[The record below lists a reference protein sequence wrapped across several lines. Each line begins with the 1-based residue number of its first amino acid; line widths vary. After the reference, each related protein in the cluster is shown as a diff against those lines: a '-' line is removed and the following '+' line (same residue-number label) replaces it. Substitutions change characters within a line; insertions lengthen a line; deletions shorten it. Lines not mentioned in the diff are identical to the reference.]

1 MIADEALE
9 LERARYEEFKALHTQ
24 GDFGN
29 QRLGQAFY
37 NHFKLHK
44 LKNQDLLHELYEA
57 DENKALTIIQRIFLI
72 R

>member
-44 LKNQDLLHELYEA
+44 LKKSGPFA
-57 DENKALTIIQRIFLI
+57 
-72 R
+72 